1 MIKKIFDHKVFYVI
15 VSIIIAVLFWVYV
28 DWVTNDSMSKTFT
41 NIPVT
46 FEGEDTLEARGLMI
60 VHDDGG
66 EVVTLRL
73 SGKRSDM
80 MKLDRDNIEIT
91 VRTSQIVSAGV
102 QELEYTISY
111 PRSVTESGIT
121 VLSRSMDT
129 VPVEVVAEATKTV
142 SIQTEFIGTVA
153 EGYYFETMACSP
165 EQITISGPQELVDQ
179 VSYALV
185 TVGDV
190 GISSTTTADYSFKL
204 MDENKNEVSQEGLT
218 CSSSMITVVL
228 KVNAQK
234 TVPLTVTFLP
244 GGGAT
249 EENVTCNIDPQSITI
264 SGDDSQLADITS
276 IDLGEIDLSQIFEST
291 TVTRD
296 ITLRDGLGNLSGITQ
311 ATVEV
316 TISGLTTQNFDAN
329 NFVFLNQPE
338 GTVAE
343 MVTGNLNVTLRGSY
357 QAMSEVTSDNITV
370 AADLS
375 GVSTLSSG
383 TITVPATVL
392 VNGVDDMGAIGSYSV
407 VVRIG

>member
-1 MIKKIFDHKVFYVI
+1 
-15 VSIIIAVLFWVYV
+15 
-28 DWVTNDSMSKTFT
+28 
-41 NIPVT
+41 
-46 FEGEDTLEARGLMI
+46 
-60 VHDDGG
+60 
-66 EVVTLRL
+66 
-73 SGKRSDM
+73 
-80 MKLDRDNIEIT
+80 
-91 VRTSQIVSAGV
+91 
-102 QELEYTISY
+102 
-111 PRSVTESGIT
+111 
-121 VLSRSMDT
+121 
-129 VPVEVVAEATKTV
+129 
-142 SIQTEFIGTVA
+142 
-153 EGYYFETMACSP
+153 
-165 EQITISGPQELVDQ
+165 
-179 VSYALV
+179 
-185 TVGDV
+185 
-190 GISSTTTADYSFKL
+190 
-204 MDENKNEVSQEGLT
+204 
-218 CSSSMITVVL
+218 
-228 KVNAQK
+228 
-234 TVPLTVTFLP
+234 
-244 GGGAT
+244 
-249 EENVTCNIDPQSITI
+249 VTCNIDPQSITI